1 MSGII
6 QGTRDTAMNRA
17 EKSPLSW
24 FILSCEETDK
34 SIKIK
39 LKISESRSCSFGRL
53 LCGHDAWLVPE

>member
-24 FILSCEETDK
+24 FILSCEETE
-34 SIKIK
+34 SIKVK
-39 LKISESRSCSFGRL
+39 FKIPESRSCSFGRL
-53 LCGHDAWLVPE
+53 LCGHDDWLIHE